1 MSRASSRA
9 SSSASSTASST
20 ASSST
25 APSSPE
31 TLAGLPLAAD
41 DAWLLERAQEAERCS
56 WVDPELYR
64 KYDVKRG
71 LRDISGKGVLAGLT
85 QVGEVV
91 ASRTVGDHTEPGPGQ
106 LIYRGI
112 DIEELVEGFTR
123 EDRLGFEET
132 AYLLLFGA
140 LPNAAELAVF
150 QERLAACRQLPDHFV
165 HDAILKMPSRDIMNA
180 LSRATLALYACDPA
194 ADDISIPNTV
204 RQCLQLVAAFPLLA
218 VYAYQSYAYT
228 YKGESLVIHHP
239 LPELS
244 TAENILRMLRPD
256 ASYTELEVKLLD
268 LSCVLHAEHGGG
280 NNSSFVAHVVSSSG
294 TDTYSAISAAL
305 GSLKGPRHGGANIKA
320 LQMFEELK
328 REVTDWEDEA
338 QIGSYLQRLL
348 DKQAFDGSGL
358 IYGIGHAVY
367 SVSDPRTLILKE
379 HARSLAEEKQRSD
392 EFALYD
398 RVEALAPQ
406 VIAKSRKMYKGVSA
420 NVDFY
425 SGFIYALLGIPE
437 ELFTPLFAIA
447 RVVGWSAHRIEEL
460 ANSGKI
466 VRPAYKSVAERRGYQ
481 SLGARR

>member
-1 MSRASSRA
+1 MSSN
-9 SSSASSTASST
+9 SASSMC
-20 ASSST
+20 
-25 APSSPE
+25 
-31 TLAGLPLAAD
+31 AGKTCAD
-41 DAWLLERAQEAERCS
+41 IDAWLSERAGDAERCS

-64 KYDVKRG
+64 HYDVKRG

-112 DIEELVEGFTR
+112 DIEDLVDGFTR
-123 EDRLGFEET
+123 DGRLGFEET
-132 AYLLLFGA
+132 AYLLLFGT
-140 LPNAAELAVF
+140 LPDAAELTRF
-150 QERLAACRQLPDHFV
+150 QERLAAYRELPDHFV

-180 LSRATLALYACDPA
+180 LSRAVLALYASDPA

-228 YKGESLVIHHP
+228 YENQSLVIHNP

-256 ASYTELEVKLLD
+256 ASYTELEVRLLD
-268 LSCVLHAEHGGG
+268 LACVLHAEHGGG

-328 REVTDWEDEA
+328 LEVSDWRDEA
-338 QIGSYLQRLL
+338 QIGRYLQRLL
-348 DKQAFDGSGL
+348 DKQAFDRSGL

-379 HARSLAEEKQRSD
+379 HARALAEEKDRGD
-392 EFALYD
+392 EFALYE
-398 RVEALAPQ
+398 RVEKLAPE
-406 VIAKSRKMYKGVSA
+406 IISKTRKMYKGVSA

-425 SGFIYALLGIPE
+425 SGFIYALLDIPK

-466 VRPAYKSVAERRGYQ
+466 VRPAYKSVAERRGYRPL
-481 SLGARR
+481 SER